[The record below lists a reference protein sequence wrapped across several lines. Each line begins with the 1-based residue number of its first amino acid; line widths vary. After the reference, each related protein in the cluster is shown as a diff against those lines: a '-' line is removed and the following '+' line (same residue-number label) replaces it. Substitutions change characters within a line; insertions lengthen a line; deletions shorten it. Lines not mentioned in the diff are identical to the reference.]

1 MPELTIDDVDR
12 EIREAE
18 VGVSELE
25 QAVIDGDTTVTPEA
39 IEKARDHVGFLRL
52 RRKGAE
58 KRKAE
63 REQQERQSAHDE
75 AIAQREAFYS
85 TGVVPAQRAYAG
97 LVDAIRTFQ
106 NELAAMEAE
115 YSTIGAR
122 ASELGVELPQDV
134 RWLFDFSHYRDGDG
148 STYLKLATQEASGKL
163 LAKAHGLHSDATRE
177 EYEARAA
184 ETIRLEEERQAKFMA
199 QFTTYTE
206 APLRMEA

>member
-18 VGVSELE
+18 AGVTDLE
-25 QAVIDGDTTVTPEA
+25 QAVIDGDTDVTPEA
-39 IEKARDHVGFLRL
+39 IEKAKDHVGFLRL

-63 REQQERQSAHDE
+63 REQQERQSAYDE
-75 AIAQREAFYS
+75 ALAQREEFYS

-106 NELAAMEAE
+106 NEVAAMDAA
-115 YSTIGAR
+115 YSTIGTR
-122 ASELGVELPQDV
+122 AGELGVELPQDV
-134 RWLFDFSHYRDGDG
+134 RWLFDFSHYRDSDG
-148 STYLKLATQEASGKL
+148 SAYLKLATHEASGQVITKV
-163 LAKAHGLHSDATRE
+163 HGLHSDATRE
-177 EYEARAA
+177 ECAAREAEANRA
-184 ETIRLEEERQAKFMA
+184 EEERQARYMA
-199 QFTTYTE
+199 QFTTHTD

>member
-18 VGVSELE
+18 AGVSDLE
-25 QAVIDGDTTVTPEA
+25 QAVIDGDTDVTPEA
-39 IEKARDHVGFLRL
+39 IEKAKDHVGFLRL
-52 RRKGAE
+52 RRRGAE

-75 AIAQREAFYS
+75 ALAQREAFYS

-106 NELAAMEAE
+106 NERAAMDAA

-122 ASELGVELPQDV
+122 AGELGVELPQDV
-134 RWLFDFSHYRDGDG
+134 RWLFDFSHYRDSDG
-148 STYLKLATQEASGKL
+148 TAYLKMAFQEASGQVVTKV
-163 LAKAHGLHSDATRE
+163 HGLHSDATRE
-177 EYEARAA
+177 ECEAREA
-184 ETIRLEEERQAKFMA
+184 ERLRVEEEQRARFEA
-199 QFTTYTE
+199 QYTTRTD